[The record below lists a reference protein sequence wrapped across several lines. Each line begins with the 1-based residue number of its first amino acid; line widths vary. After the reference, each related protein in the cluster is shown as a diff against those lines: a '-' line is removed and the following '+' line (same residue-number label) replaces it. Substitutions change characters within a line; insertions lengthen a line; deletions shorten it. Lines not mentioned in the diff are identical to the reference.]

1 MSNTTIALVT
11 GANKGIGHE
20 TVRQLRDLGMTA
32 VLAAR
37 DHRRGTDAAKALGV
51 DFVQLDVT
59 DPNSADAAAKVVD
72 ERYGRLDVLVNN
84 AAITGGEPGLVR
96 NADMAAVRAVFDT
109 NYFGIIHVTQAMLPL
124 LRRSNHPR
132 IVNVSS
138 GVGSL
143 AAMSDPENPFAAI
156 PGGLAYVPS
165 KTAVNSLTVQYAREL
180 RDEGFLVNAA
190 DPGYTATD
198 LNDHNGFRTVE
209 EGATASVY
217 LAALGP
223 DGPTGGFFT
232 DNGEVVAW

>member
-1 MSNTTIALVT
+1 MSDTTIALVT

-20 TVRQLRDLGMTA
+20 TVRQLRDLGTT
-32 VLAAR
+32 VLLAAR
-37 DHRRGTDAAKALGV
+37 DHQRGTDAAKELDV

-59 DPNSADAAAKVVD
+59 DPDSAAAAAKLVD

-84 AAITGGEPGLVR
+84 AGITGGEPGLVR
-96 NADMAAVRAVFDT
+96 TADVATVRTVFDT

-124 LRRSNHPR
+124 LRRSKRPR

-143 AAMSDPENPFAAI
+143 AAMSDPENPFAVI
-156 PGGLAYVPS
+156 PGGLAYIPS

-198 LNDHNGFRTVE
+198 LNNHSGFRTVQ

-217 LAALGP
+217 LATLGP

-232 DNGEVVAW
+232 DSGTVVPW